1 MYIIIEKPSKPLCIY
16 LDSPV
21 INEWI
26 QSGSVLSP
34 LCVVLLSV
42 SFLHGASVCPSGP
55 ARVTLSVLGPS
66 LSVSS
71 SFLRSPPRARA
82 LSLLS
87 LVAASAL
94 LFPPLPSSPPSR
106 ARGQSCPHRVRKAG
120 LRPARPCHAHCF
132 LIKSLSLSLSLS
144 LPPSFLP
151 SSFPSSPFLPLFSLR
166 GCARCPARFVLVL
179 RLDIYTYIPMY
190 IYTCIHTYIHTY
202 IHICTGAAGRGP

>member
-1 MYIIIEKPSKPLCIY
+1 MDSEWQRVVSLVCGTSICLFPPWRLGLSLRARPCCSLRPRSFPFCLLFFPAFTPEGACSL
-16 LDSPV
+16 SPV
-21 INEWI
+21 
-26 QSGSVLSP
+26 P
-34 LCVVLLSV
+34 CRLLR
-42 SFLHGASVCPSGP
+42 P
-55 ARVTLSVLGPS
+55 
-66 LSVSS
+66 
-71 SFLRSPPRARA
+71 
-82 LSLLS
+82 
-87 LVAASAL
+87 